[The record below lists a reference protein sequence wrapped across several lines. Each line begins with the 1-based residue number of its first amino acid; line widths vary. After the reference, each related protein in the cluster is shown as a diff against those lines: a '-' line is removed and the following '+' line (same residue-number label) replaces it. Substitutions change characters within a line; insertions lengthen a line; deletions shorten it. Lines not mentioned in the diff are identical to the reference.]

1 MFTHHPRIRASTTA
15 HPRNHLTAAS
25 RGRSFNPDGIHPA
38 LAWCP
43 VKSNEGYTMYTAL
56 VQQFKD
62 AQTKAAAAYLEVRAA
77 ETALFPPDG
86 QYSYCAAET
95 RSEYKTERELS
106 DFCNRLAHVL
116 VREAVRRFSP
126 PGGRLEI
133 EDSRELANASI
144 DIHEALRAGKCPDF
158 DAFWTH
164 LERTYSGDAG
174 KRIGLIQA
182 AKSIIDGFYIRPN
195 SEIKRTSSAIVLEA
209 RIWSE
214 TCYRSSARK
223 PTYQSGQ
230 TVVGLSRGL
239 SAFAAHA
246 GFDVLASELK
256 HGRLA
261 DYEFETRE
269 KVCFRGVDIVMYN
282 EKWQFKFSHEVGDA
296 LSLFIS
302 EFGADYL
309 ATRDRY

>member
-1 MFTHHPRIRASTTA
+1 
-15 HPRNHLTAAS
+15 
-25 RGRSFNPDGIHPA
+25 
-38 LAWCP
+38 
-43 VKSNEGYTMYTAL
+43 MYTAL

-62 AQTKAAAAYLEVRAA
+62 AQAKAAAAYLEVSAA
-77 ETALFPPDG
+77 ETALFPGDG
-86 QYSYCAAET
+86 EYCYRAAES
-95 RSEYKTERELS
+95 RSDYKTERELS
-106 DFCNRLAHVL
+106 DFCNRLSHVL

-126 PGGRLEI
+126 EGGRLEI
-133 EDSRELANASI
+133 DDRKELDNASI
-144 DIHEALRAGKCPDF
+144 DISGALQAGKCPDF
-158 DAFWTH
+158 DAFWAH
-164 LERTYSGDAG
+164 LERTFSGDAG

-182 AKSIIDGFYIRPN
+182 AKLIIDGFYIRPN

-230 TVVGLSRGL
+230 NVASLTRGL

-246 GFDVLASELK
+246 GFDVLSFDLK
-256 HGRLA
+256 HARLP
-261 DYEFETRE
+261 DYEFDTRE
-269 KVCFRGVDIVMYN
+269 KVSFRGLDVVMYN

-296 LSLFIS
+296 LPLFIS

-309 ATRDRY
+309 ASRDRY

>member
-1 MFTHHPRIRASTTA
+1 
-15 HPRNHLTAAS
+15 
-25 RGRSFNPDGIHPA
+25 
-38 LAWCP
+38 
-43 VKSNEGYTMYTAL
+43 MYTAL

-77 ETALFPPDG
+77 ETALFPGDG
-86 QYSYCAAET
+86 QYCYRAAES

-106 DFCNRLAHVL
+106 DFCNRLSHVL
-116 VREAVRRFSP
+116 VSEAVRRFSP

-133 EDSRELANASI
+133 EDSKELANASI
-144 DIHEALRAGKCPDF
+144 DIHGALREGKCPDF
-158 DAFWTH
+158 DAFWAH

-182 AKSIIDGFYIRPN
+182 AKLIIDGFYIRPN

-230 TVVGLSRGL
+230 TVANLSRGL
-239 SAFAAHA
+239 SAFASHA
-246 GFDVLASELK
+246 GFDALASELA
-256 HGRLA
+256 HGRLL
-261 DYEFETRE
+261 DYQFETRE
-269 KVCFRGVDIVMYN
+269 KVCLNGLDIVMYN
-282 EKWQFKFSHEVGDA
+282 EKWQFKFSHQVGEA

-302 EFGADYL
+302 EFGAEYL
-309 ATRDRY
+309 ASRDRY

>member
-1 MFTHHPRIRASTTA
+1 
-15 HPRNHLTAAS
+15 
-25 RGRSFNPDGIHPA
+25 
-38 LAWCP
+38 
-43 VKSNEGYTMYTAL
+43 MYTAL

-62 AQTKAAAAYLEVRAA
+62 AQAKAAAAYLEVRAA
-77 ETALFPPDG
+77 ETALFPRDG

-106 DFCNRLAHVL
+106 DFCNRLSHVL

-158 DAFWTH
+158 DAFWAH

-174 KRIGLIQA
+174 KRIGLMQA
-182 AKSIIDGFYIRPN
+182 AKSIIDGFNIRPN
-195 SEIKRTSSAIVLEA
+195 SEIKRTSSAIVLEG

-214 TCYRSSARK
+214 PCYRSSARK
-223 PTYQSGQ
+223 ATYHSQQ
-230 TVVGLSRGL
+230 TVVNITRGL
-239 SAFAAHA
+239 AAFAGHA

-256 HGRLA
+256 HGRLL
-261 DYEFETRE
+261 DYQFETRE
-269 KVCFRGVDIVMYN
+269 KVCFNGLDIVMYN
-282 EKWQFKFSHEVGDA
+282 EKWQFKFSHQVGDA

-309 ATRDRY
+309 TSRDRY